1 MKFERK
7 LSLSGCEN
15 EFTIN
20 LNNINKTINNSI
32 NNI

>member
-7 LSLSGCEN
+7 LLHCEN